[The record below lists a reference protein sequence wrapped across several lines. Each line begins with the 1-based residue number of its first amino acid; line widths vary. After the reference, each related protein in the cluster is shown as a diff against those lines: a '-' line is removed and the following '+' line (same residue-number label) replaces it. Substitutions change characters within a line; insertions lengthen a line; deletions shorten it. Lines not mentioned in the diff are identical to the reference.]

1 MKNNYSFFLF
11 SQLYNAIHPN
21 ETPYDRLFE
30 EVEKLFYDYEESIY
44 NDSDKGEYECMTEFL
59 NACKDLIIIPA
70 KDDNGILLIDRA
82 KFIDWFF
89 DEDMRETFVYDYAVA
104 DDLATEGSFS
114 ITAETLLD
122 SVGYI
127 PERVV
132 SDLQKKVYLCGDDD
146 VDTTKY
152 NEIKFAE

>member
-11 SQLYNAIHPN
+11 CQLYNVIHPN
-21 ETPYDRLFE
+21 ETPYDVLFNELE
-30 EVEKLFYDYEESIY
+30 ELYCDYEESLY
-44 NDSDKGEYECMTEFL
+44 NDSDKGEYECMVEFL
-59 NACKDLIIIPA
+59 NVCKELIITPG
-70 KDDNGILLIDRA
+70 KDDSSVLLIDRG

-89 DEDMRETFVYDYAVA
+89 DEDMRETFVHDYGVP

-114 ITAETLLD
+114 ITANALLD

-132 SDLQKKVYLCGDDD
+132 SDLQKKIYLNEDDE
-146 VDTTKY
+146 VDTSHY
-152 NEIKFAE
+152 DEIKFA

>member
-1 MKNNYSFFLF
+1 MKLDYSFFLF
-11 SQLYNAIHPN
+11 CQLYNVIHPN
-21 ETPYDRLFE
+21 ETPYDRLFDE
-30 EVEKLFYDYEESIY
+30 MQLLYSQYDASLY
-44 NDSDKGEYECMTEFL
+44 NDSDKGEYECMEEFL
-59 NACKDLIIIPA
+59 KACKDLIITPA
-70 KDDNGILLIDRA
+70 KDDNGVLLIDRV

-89 DEDMRETFVYDYAVA
+89 DEDMRETFVHDYGVP

-114 ITAETLLD
+114 ITAAALLD

>member
-11 SQLYNAIHPN
+11 CQLYNVIHPN
-21 ETPYDRLFE
+21 ETPYDMLFKELE
-30 EVEKLFYDYEESIY
+30 ELYCDYEESLY
-44 NDSDKGEYECMTEFL
+44 NDPDKGEYECMEEFL
-59 NACKDLIIIPA
+59 KACKDLIIIPA
-70 KDDNGILLIDRA
+70 KEDNGILLIDRH

-89 DEDMRETFVYDYAVA
+89 DEDMSETFVHDYGVA

-114 ITAETLLD
+114 ISAESLLD